1 MSSFFKNLGIRNKL
15 LLLVITSFIPLLL
28 ILQFYVLPA
37 ISDAWHQNKYTS
49 TKEIVESVYNTFDLY
64 QNKVNS
70 GEMTLEEAQTKAA
83 EVISAQRYDT
93 DNYFFVF
100 DENYI
105 LKVHALRPQN
115 IGKDM
120 SGSVDANGMKLYVEM
135 KNAANSGDGF
145 LEYYQLKPG
154 VDEPQHKISFIK
166 GFRNWGWYIASGV
179 YLDKVE
185 EEVSAFKNSLY
196 TAILVALLI
205 ALVIGIYFSNFVATP
220 IKNLSIAAD
229 HAANGN
235 YDVKIESDSKDELGV
250 LSDAFHKM
258 LYNIKTAF
266 NEANRQKEAA
276 LTAASEA
283 ENLSLNAQK
292 QEEYLR
298 ENIEKLLAEFD
309 KFAQGDFTVKVDFKN
324 NNDLISKL
332 LIQFNSVVDNLR
344 DMLIRVTESV
354 QATSS
359 SSSQISSSVEE
370 LSTGAQEQS
379 AQTSEVASA
388 VEEMTKTIMENAH
401 HTKLVADKTNLTAN
415 YAKQGVDK
423 VNETKSGMDLIVK
436 HTDKTGKIVSS
447 LAQKTDQIG
456 EIAQVIDEIA
466 DQTNLLALNAAIE
479 AARAGEQGRGFA
491 VVADE
496 VRKLA
501 ERTTRATKE
510 IAETIKD
517 IQQSVA
523 DANKA
528 MVEAESAVKNGLV
541 LTKEVANSL
550 NLIVNETFNVNDL
563 ASQVS
568 AATEEQSGAAEEIS
582 KSIDGINNVTQ
593 ESTNGLRQI
602 AAATED
608 LNRLTEN
615 LSNLISNFKIY
626 RDNYIQHTAKS
637 SIIKRQS

>member
-1 MSSFFKNLGIRNKL
+1 MINFFNNLKVRNKL
-15 LLLVITSFIPLLL
+15 LFLVVSSFFPLLL

-37 ISDAWHQNKYTS
+37 ISEAWYQNKFTA
-49 TKEIVESVYNTFDLY
+49 TKEIVESVYNTFDYY
-64 QNKVNS
+64 QKKVNN
-70 GEMTLEEAQTKAA
+70 GEMTLEEAQAKAA
-83 EVISAQRYDT
+83 ESISAQRYDS
-93 DNYFFVF
+93 DNYFFIF
-100 DENYI
+100 DDNYI
-105 LKVHALRPQN
+105 LKVHPLRPQN

-120 SGSVDANGMKLYVEM
+120 SGSLDANGMKLYVEI
-135 KNAANSGDGF
+135 KNAANSEKGF

-154 VDEPQHKISFIK
+154 VEEPQHKVSYVK
-166 GFRNWGWYIASGV
+166 AYKNWNWYLVSGV
-179 YLDKVE
+179 YLEKVE
-185 EEVSAFKNSLY
+185 EEISSFKNSLY
-196 TAILVALLI
+196 TAIFI
-205 ALVIGIYFSNFVATP
+205 ALVIALLIGFYFANFVATP
-220 IKNLSIAAD
+220 IKNLSVAAD
-229 HAANGN
+229 QAANGN
-235 YDVKIESDSKDELGV
+235 YDINIRSDSKDELGV
-250 LSDAFHKM
+250 LSAAFRKM
-258 LYNIKTAF
+258 LFNIKNAI
-266 NEANRQKEAA
+266 NEAHDQKEAA
-276 LTAASEA
+276 ILEASKA
-283 ENLSLNAQK
+283 ENLSLTAKK

-309 KFAQGDFTVKVDFKN
+309 KFAHGDFTVKVEFKN
-324 NNDLISKL
+324 NNDLISTL
-332 LIQFNSVVDNLR
+332 LNQFNNVVQNLR
-344 DMLIRVTESV
+344 EMLIRVTESV

-359 SSSQISSSVEE
+359 SSNEITRSVED
-370 LSTGAQEQS
+370 LSSGAQEQS
-379 AQTSEVASA
+379 AQTGEVASA
-388 VEEMTKTIMENAH
+388 IEEMTKTIMENAH

-415 YAKQGVDK
+415 YAKQGAKK
-423 VNETKSGMDLIVK
+423 VGETKAGMDLIVK

-517 IQQSVA
+517 IQQSVT

-541 LTKEVANSL
+541 LTQEVANSL
-550 NLIVNETFNVNDL
+550 NLIVNETLNVNDL

-602 AAATED
+602 ATATED

-615 LSNLISNFKIY
+615 LNNLISNFRIY
-626 RDNYIQHTAKS
+626 NDSFVQNSGKG
-637 SIIKRQS
+637 IIKR

>member
-1 MSSFFKNLGIRNKL
+1 LF
-15 LLLVITSFIPLLL
+15 LVVASFIPLLL

-37 ISDAWHQNKYTS
+37 ITQAWYDNKSTA
-49 TKEIVESVYNTFDLY
+49 TKEIVESVYNTFDY
-64 QNKVNS
+64 FQNKVNS
-70 GEMTLEEAQTKAA
+70 GELTLEEAQAKAS

-105 LKVHALRPQN
+105 LKVHPLRPQN

-120 SGSVDANGMKLYVEM
+120 SGSLDANGMKLYVEM
-135 KNAANSGDGF
+135 KNAGNSGKGF

-166 GFRNWGWYIASGV
+166 AYNKWGWYLASGV

-185 EEVSAFKNSLY
+185 EEIADFKNSLY
-196 TAILVALLI
+196 TAIFVALIIALLI
-205 ALVIGIYFSNFVATP
+205 GFYFANFVAAP
-220 IKNLSIAAD
+220 IKDLSIAAE
-229 HAANGN
+229 HASNGN
-235 YDVKIESDSKDELGV
+235 YDIKIEAESNDELGT
-250 LSDAFHKM
+250 LSKAFSKM
-258 LYNIKTAF
+258 LYNIKNAF
-266 NEANRQKEAA
+266 SEANKQKEAA
-276 LTAASEA
+276 MVAAEES
-283 ENLSLNAQK
+283 ENLRLTSQR
-292 QEEYLR
+292 QEEYLKV
-298 ENIEKLLAEFD
+298 NIEKLLGEFD
-309 KFAQGDFTVKVDFKN
+309 KFAKGDFTVKVDFKN

-332 LIQFNSVVDNLR
+332 LDQFNNVANNLR
-344 DMLIRVTESV
+344 DMLIKVTESV

-370 LSTGAQEQS
+370 LSSGAQEQS
-379 AQTSEVASA
+379 AQTGEVASA

-401 HTKLVADKTNLTAN
+401 HTKLVADKTNLTAS
-415 YAKQGVDK
+415 YAKQGAQK
-423 VNETKSGMDLIVK
+423 VNETKAGMDLIVQ

-517 IQQSVA
+517 IQHSVN

-541 LTKEVANSL
+541 LTQEVANSL
-550 NLIVNETFNVNDL
+550 NLIVNETLNVNDL

-582 KSIDGINNVTQ
+582 KSIDGINSVTQ

-626 RDNYIQHTAKS
+626 EGSFVQQYKHGLSR
-637 SIIKRQS
+637 R